1 MSWFIN
7 LRLVH
12 KILIIS
18 VIMLC
23 SSLAWGT
30 YNAQLIRKQM
40 VSGVDVR
47 NQYLTEALHGTV
59 MGIYDEFKQGRLTED
74 AAKEKVR
81 AIVRTARYDNGKQ
94 YFWINDTTGKVV
106 MHPILPETEN
116 KDLYL
121 RFAELAKANPAGAIE
136 YYDWQKPGQDKSLLF
151 PKSSYV
157 KMIEPWGW
165 VIGTGVYIDDLNL
178 AFRRV
183 VLEEAIFIVL
193 FAAIL
198 VFGTFVANR
207 ILSRPLSTLSSR
219 MLQLADGNLSV
230 ETPYT
235 ERKDEVGMIAKA
247 FAIFKKN
254 AQEKADLEARQIELE
269 KQAAV
274 EKKEAMN
281 RLAEDF
287 DARVSSVIS
296 VLSSSASGMLTSA
309 KTMATS
315 SQESIETSLLVS
327 SAATEAS
334 SNVQTVASAAEE
346 LSASSAEIARQ
357 IASVAQKSSR
367 ASEEAAKTNAEVG
380 ELNKLADSIGEVV
393 GAIKDI
399 ADQTNLLALNATIE
413 AARAGDAGKGFAV
426 VADEVKK
433 LASETAAKTTEIDE
447 RVSRIQGAIRNSVD
461 AMQRIITDVQDI
473 DHATSTVASAVEEQN
488 AATAEI
494 GRNVAEAS
502 QGTQQVSQN
511 ILQVQHNVQLN
522 GETASRVEV
531 ASEEVA
537 QVTKELEQEVQS
549 FLKRVR
555 S

>member
-106 MHPILPETEN
+106 MPPILPETEN
-116 KDLYL
+116 KDLTESNPRAKALYL

-447 RVSRIQGAIRNSVD
+447 RVSRILGRHPQFGRCHAAHHHRCSGYRSRHLDRGQRRRGTERRDRRNRPERGRGLARHAAGLPEHPSGA
-461 AMQRIITDVQDI
+461 A
-473 DHATSTVASAVEEQN
+473 
-488 AATAEI
+488 
-494 GRNVAEAS
+494 
-502 QGTQQVSQN
+502 
-511 ILQVQHNVQLN
+511 
-522 GETASRVEV
+522 
-531 ASEEVA
+531 
-537 QVTKELEQEVQS
+537 
-549 FLKRVR
+549 
-555 S
+555 

>member
-447 RVSRIQGAIRNSVD
+447 RVSRILGRHPQFGRCHAAHHHRCSGYRSRHLDRGQRRRGTERRDRRNRPERGRGLARHAAGLPEHPSGA
-461 AMQRIITDVQDI
+461 A
-473 DHATSTVASAVEEQN
+473 
-488 AATAEI
+488 
-494 GRNVAEAS
+494 
-502 QGTQQVSQN
+502 
-511 ILQVQHNVQLN
+511 
-522 GETASRVEV
+522 
-531 ASEEVA
+531 
-537 QVTKELEQEVQS
+537 
-549 FLKRVR
+549 
-555 S
+555 